1 MKILLNY
8 AVAWIFL
15 FPSPGHSETALIGSE
30 KISITIPRGYCPL
43 ADSDPSDLRLIRYL
57 QEENRIVNLVL
68 IIFADCEQL
77 DSWRQGVKAS
87 LDDYGYILSPLSLA
101 NTKLRMSITNYLSEM
116 REIMGG
122 HSDTTPENQAD
133 RVEELVKK
141 SFTTAKLNQTKN
153 LGLLFEDD
161 KALYWGLLQNIAAE
175 NGEIKNMLGFM
186 GITLVK
192 GKGVNI
198 YLWKKCSRN

>member
-1 MKILLNY
+1 
-8 AVAWIFL
+8 
-15 FPSPGHSETALIGSE
+15 
-30 KISITIPRGYCPL
+30 
-43 ADSDPSDLRLIRYL
+43 
-57 QEENRIVNLVL
+57 
-68 IIFADCEQL
+68 
-77 DSWRQGVKAS
+77 
-87 LDDYGYILSPLSLA
+87 
-101 NTKLRMSITNYLSEM
+101 MSITNYLSEM

-198 YLWKKCSRN
+198 YLWKKYTGDRSVLELELLIKSLAASLQNDNQNDL